1 MAERQFVIVIRNESG
16 GNGVGNQVGGAGG
29 ISGQQQREEGS
40 KKKDWTDVIGARF
53 KKFATVG
60 GTFAFVKS
68 TVDTIVTHNNS
79 LIEIQTGSNEA
90 QARASFIYNNASS
103 FVSSVAGGFI
113 SGMAITGGNP
123 VGGAVGA
130 VIGAVSDVFGKL
142 INYSLETDKISK
154 QRRVEEYQNFLATS
168 QRVTV
173 TGSRYMSAAHGG

>member
-40 KKKDWTDVIGARF
+40 QKKDWTDVIGARF
-53 KKFATVG
+53 KTFATVG

-79 LIEIQTGSNEA
+79 LIEIQTGSKEA

-103 FVSSVAGGFI
+103 FVSSVAGGAMAGAFAGPA
-113 SGMAITGGNP
+113 GM
-123 VGGAVGA
+123 AVGA
-130 VIGAVSDVFGKL
+130 FIGAVSDVFGKL

>member
-40 KKKDWTDVIGARF
+40 QKKDWTDVIGARF

-79 LIEIQTGSNEA
+79 LIEIQTGSKEA

-103 FVSSVAGGFI
+103 FVSSVAGGAMAGAFAGPA
-113 SGMAITGGNP
+113 GM
-123 VGGAVGA
+123 AVGA